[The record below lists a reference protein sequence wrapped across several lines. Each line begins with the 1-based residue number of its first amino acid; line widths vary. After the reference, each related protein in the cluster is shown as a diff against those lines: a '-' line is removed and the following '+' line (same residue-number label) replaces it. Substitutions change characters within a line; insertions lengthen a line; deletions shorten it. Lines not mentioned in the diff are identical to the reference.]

1 MQIRISGNNHF
12 FSRTGAPGR
21 DLAQSSDPL
30 LILRLRNPREVGTK
44 FRELVKLEYR
54 PAQLEAVAGVV
65 GQVSRPS
72 TDFDLGVR
80 NRFVIKVGLVRE
92 GECIGLE
99 IERFGPR
106 QRAPQNKG
114 TYKQKYAVHRN

>member
-1 MQIRISGNNHF
+1 MQIRVSGNNHF
-12 FSRTGAPGR
+12 FSRTRAPDR
-21 DLAQSSDPL
+21 NLAQSSDQL
-30 LILRLRNPREVGTK
+30 LILQLRNLQEIRTK
-44 FRELVKLEYR
+44 FRELVKLKYC

-65 GQVSRPS
+65 GQVSRSS
-72 TDFDLGVR
+72 TDFDLSVR